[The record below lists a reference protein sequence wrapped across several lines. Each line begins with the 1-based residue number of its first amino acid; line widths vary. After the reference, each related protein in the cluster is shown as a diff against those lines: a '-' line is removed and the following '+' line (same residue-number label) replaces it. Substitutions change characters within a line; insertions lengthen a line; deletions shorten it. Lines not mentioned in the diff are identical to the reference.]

1 MNNSEIK
8 YNNFFGFSELPF
20 QRELGQKSPFI
31 AKQHEAL
38 LTDLVKFIIARQGV
52 ALLQGDSG
60 VGKTVLV
67 HALVQRIPKNFHPLV
82 INGPAAHPLAL
93 TIGIAHGM
101 AINLRDGNL
110 LHLNRLADAVRTAA
124 SHGKFYI
131 VLLDNAHELTD
142 QHLEEIW
149 VLSQMELNGNHLL
162 SFILGAQPTLSQ
174 RLGGQTDQHL
184 AKLIDQKFNLVG
196 LTSDETLLY
205 IDHRLHQVGSSF
217 QACFAEDCTNQLFA
231 LTGGNPRQINTIC
244 HQALERCWHENLP
257 RVTAEIL
264 AGKGQAPI
272 PKDHGPTT
280 KKSFRKI
287 VAAMAAGVA
296 LVVGLAAYTIYTI
309 LPGKMS
315 LASKVISETLAT
327 DGLNPA
333 QEQAPTAPDSPTSP
347 TSPEPAYIKAGRQPV
362 LPKPES
368 LPPPEQQASKELSG
382 AEALPAPQ
390 TNIRPKKM
398 TRSTPISYRVTAKDH
413 NLRKIVAAHYPKN
426 KKYGFVAIILA
437 NPQIT
442 AEDLIYSGQI
452 ITLPE
457 VNNSNNII
465 KLNDSKYY
473 LLYNRY
479 SNVSKFNKALS
490 KLKKLKIRYL
500 TRETQHST
508 AGKIYRIY
516 LGGYET
522 EEDINKILTLVEEK

>member
-52 ALLQGDSG
+52 ALLEGDSG
-60 VGKTVLV
+60 VGKTVLA

-82 INGPAAHPLAL
+82 ISGPAAAPMAL
-93 TIGIAHGM
+93 TVGMAHGM

-110 LHLNRLADAVRTAA
+110 LHLNRLADAVQAA
-124 SHGKFYI
+124 AGHGEFYL
-131 VLLDNAHELTD
+131 VMLDDAQELTD

-149 VLSQMELNGNHLL
+149 VLSQMEFYGNPLL
-162 SFILGAQPTLSQ
+162 SFILGARPTLSQ

-184 AKLIDQKFNLVG
+184 AKLIDKKFNLVG

-205 IDHRLHQVGSSF
+205 LDHRLHQVGSSF

-244 HQALERCWHENLP
+244 HQALERCRHETLP

-264 AGKGQAPI
+264 PGKGQAPI
-272 PKDHGPTT
+272 PKDHGPIP

-287 VAAMAAGVA
+287 VAAMAGVA
-296 LVVGLAAYTIYTI
+296 LGVSVAAYTNYTS

-315 LASKVISETLAT
+315 LTSKVISETLAS

-333 QEQAPTAPDSPTSP
+333 GRQAPPAPDSPTP
-347 TSPEPAYIKAGRQPV
+347 LTSPEPTYIKAVMPPA

-368 LPPPEQQASKELSG
+368 PAASEPQASKELSG

-390 TNIRPKKM
+390 TNIRPKEM
-398 TRSTPISYRVTAKDH
+398 TRSTSISYRVTAKDH
-413 NLRKIVAAHYPKN
+413 NLGKIAAGHYPKN
-426 KKYGFVAIILA
+426 KKFGFVAIILA

-442 AEDLIYSGQI
+442 AEDLIYPGQI
-452 ITLPE
+452 LTLPE
-457 VNNSNNII
+457 MNKSNKII
-465 KLNDSKYY
+465 KLNDCRYY
-473 LLYNRY
+473 LLYKHY
-479 SNVSKFNKALS
+479 SNVSKFNQALS

-500 TRETQHST
+500 TRGTQHST
-508 AGKIYRIY
+508 AGKLYRIY
-516 LGGYET
+516 LGGYER
-522 EEDINKILTLVEEK
+522 EEDINKILTLVEKK